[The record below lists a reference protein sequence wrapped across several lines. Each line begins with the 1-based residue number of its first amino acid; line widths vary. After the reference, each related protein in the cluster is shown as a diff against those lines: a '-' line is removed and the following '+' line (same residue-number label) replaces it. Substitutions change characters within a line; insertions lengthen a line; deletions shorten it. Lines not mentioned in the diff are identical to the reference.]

1 MRKTYISILLIFLLF
16 FVLSCNNDV
25 SKPNSGDNASSNI
38 SNSDNTSSNNSN
50 SDNSN
55 NSIKRL
61 ILDLNGAS
69 TLYIGK
75 SSQSSSRD
83 ISSSSS
89 QNKIFKVT
97 EDGYS
102 QEVIYYYETDVY
114 DDKGNLVEKKKE
126 KVTEVMVPEK
136 LIKLN
141 ENYLIVSFGNT
152 NNYLVDTKTGYC
164 FNYTFNT
171 PNIDSRINYFTGE
184 PIQFDSEGNI
194 YYIVDNKI
202 MKISISDPQSVSI
215 EQISPSIERISSS
228 WGVDLIGN
236 CAYKGSDELENG
248 VVRFKKASGGYV
260 NLPGDTNRR
269 IHFWQG
275 LDGNIYYYNDA
286 NPGTGIKKIDKTSY
300 EIIDVPYSEGSYI
313 SGACGFSA
321 LLKVKN
327 KNRIILVEDGSAYP
341 FFHEVYNPDTNIVTT
356 KKASDIGLNKI
367 KFAVSSDDFYYFVG
381 SDENNN
387 CKVVKVDP
395 VTYQYEYLLSDGEY
409 DVYNLTVSKNSIVF
423 NALRMSDGAIVM
435 GRINNNGNIKI
446 LDDKLENMVTVLE
459 RIN

>member
-1 MRKTYISILLIFLLF
+1 MRKNYISILLIFFLL
-16 FVLSCNNDV
+16 FVLSCNNGV
-25 SKPNSGDNASSNI
+25 NMPTSS
-38 SNSDNTSSNNSN
+38 SDTSNNSN
-50 SDNSN
+50 
-55 NSIKRL
+55 KRL

-141 ENYLIVSFGNT
+141 ENYLIISFGNT

-164 FNYTFNT
+164 FNYAFNT
-171 PNIDSRINYFTGE
+171 PNIDSSINFFTGE
-184 PIQFDSEGNI
+184 PIQFDAEGNI
-194 YYIVDNKI
+194 YYRVDQKI
-202 MKISISDPQSVSI
+202 MKIIISDPQSVSI
-215 EQISPSIERISSS
+215 KQISPSIERIYSI
-228 WGVDLIGN
+228 WGVDINGN
-236 CAYKGSDELENG
+236 CAYEGRDELENG
-248 VVRFKKASGGYV
+248 VIRLKKASGGYV
-260 NLPGDTNRR
+260 NLPEDSNYSSTC
-269 IHFWQG
+269 FWQG
-275 LDGNIYYYNDA
+275 LDGNIYYYNA
-286 NPGTGIKKIDKTSY
+286 TNPGTDIKKIDKNSY
-300 EIIDVPYSEGSYI
+300 EIIDVPYSEGSDI

-446 LDDKLENMVTVLE
+446 LDDKLENLVTVLE

>member
-1 MRKTYISILLIFLLF
+1 MVFVTLLLF
-16 FVLSCNNDV
+16 LFSCNA
-25 SKPNSGDNASSNI
+25 P
-38 SNSDNTSSNNSN
+38 TSSIN
-50 SDNSN
+50 
-55 NSIKRL
+55 KQL
-61 ILDLNGAS
+61 VLDLKDAS
-69 TLYIGK
+69 TIYIGK

-83 ISSSSS
+83 IGNGSS

-97 EDGYS
+97 EDGHS

-164 FNYTFNT
+164 FNYAFNT
-171 PNIDSRINYFTGE
+171 PNIDSSINFFTGE
-184 PIQFDSEGNI
+184 PIQFDAEGNI
-194 YYIVDNKI
+194 YYRVDQKI
-202 MKISISDPQSVSI
+202 MKIIISDPQSVSI
-215 EQISPSIERISSS
+215 KQISPSIERIYSI
-228 WGVDLIGN
+228 WGVDINGN
-236 CAYKGSDELENG
+236 CASEGRDELENG
-248 VVRFKKASGGYV
+248 VIRLKKASGGYV
-260 NLPGDTNRR
+260 NLPGDSNHSHTC
-269 IHFWQG
+269 FWQG
-275 LDGNIYYYNDA
+275 LDGNIYYYNA
-286 NPGTGIKKIDKTSY
+286 TNLGTDIKKIDKNSY
-300 EIIDVPYSEGSYI
+300 EIIDVPYSEGSDI

-356 KKASDIGLNKI
+356 KKASDIGLSKI

-409 DVYNLTVSKNSIVF
+409 DVYNLSINKNSIVF
-423 NALRMSDGAIVM
+423 NALRMSDGAIIM
-435 GRINNNGNIKI
+435 GRINNNGNIII
-446 LDDKLENMVTVLE
+446 LDDKLENLVTVLE

>member
-1 MRKTYISILLIFLLF
+1 MRKTYISMVLVTLLLF
-16 FVLSCNNDV
+16 LFSCNGGVD
-25 SKPNSGDNASSNI
+25 SPTSSSDT
-38 SNSDNTSSNNSN
+38 SNSSNNSN
-50 SDNSN
+50 
-55 NSIKRL
+55 KQL
-61 ILDLNGAS
+61 ILDLDDAA
-69 TLYIGK
+69 TIYIGK

-89 QNKIFKVT
+89 HNKIFKVT

-171 PNIDSRINYFTGE
+171 PNIDSRINYFFGE

-215 EQISPSIERISSS
+215 KQISPSIERIYSI
-228 WGVDLIGN
+228 WGVDINGN
-236 CAYKGSDELENG
+236 CAYKGSDELGNG
-248 VVRFKKASGGYV
+248 VIRFKKASGGYI
-260 NLPGDTNRR
+260 NLPGNSNYSTC
-269 IHFWQG
+269 FWQG

-286 NPGTGIKKIDKTSY
+286 NPVTDIKKIDKTSY
-300 EIIDVPYSEGSYI
+300 EIIDVPYSEDSYI
-313 SGACGFSA
+313 RGGCDFSA
-321 LLKVKN
+321 LLKAKN
-327 KNRIILVEDGSAYP
+327 KNRIILVESIP

-356 KKASDIGLNKI
+356 KRASDIGLNEI

-409 DVYNLTVSKNSIVF
+409 DVYNLTVSNNSIVF

-446 LDDKLENMVTVLE
+446 LDDKLENFVTVLE